1 MAALGFEAEDP
12 TGYGRLLI
20 EDGSLLAIR
29 EHKDATE
36 EERRV
41 ACATPA

>member
-1 MAALGFEAEDP
+1 MVALGFEAKDP

-20 EDGSLLAIR
+20 ENDQLTAIR

-36 EERRV
+36 EQRRV
-41 ACATPA
+41 TCAMAG